1 MDREIHA
8 PDFEFFCSRFLYFAP
23 EIEIEILKL
32 KLAISI
38 PGACSW
44 NWNDWSFFRKIAP
57 EFNKIEFQFR
67 ERAPENENSEN
78 CATFVLIILCAFTWD

>member
-1 MDREIHA
+1 MHQKWSSTLQANNKFLEKGRYIIHA

-38 PGACSW
+38 PGACS
-44 NWNDWSFFRKIAP
+44 
-57 EFNKIEFQFR
+57 
-67 ERAPENENSEN
+67 
-78 CATFVLIILCAFTWD
+78 